1 MVASAVVESLVF
13 IPLSRGDLSGEGR
26 SAAQAVAD
34 AELSRAARSG
44 DSGAFGRLVVQNE
57 RAVFGLCLRF
67 LRDREEARDAAQEA
81 FVRAYESLASY
92 DAALPFTPW
101 LLRIARNHC
110 LDLLRRGKTRPALLR
125 EGPGAPG
132 SEDGG
137 RHEVADPDAQRAD
150 DALVQAE
157 DRTQLAAAIARL
169 PDDHREA
176 LMLFHQEQLSYREIA
191 AVLDVPIGTV
201 MTWLHRARQKL
212 RAELQEAVQ

>member
-1 MVASAVVESLVF
+1 L
-13 IPLSRGDLSGEGR
+13 IT
-26 SAAQAVAD
+26 
-34 AELSRAARSG
+34 
-44 DSGAFGRLVVQNE
+44 QNE

-92 DAALPFTPW
+92 DPALPFTPW

-110 LDLLRRGKTRPALLR
+110 LDLLRRGKARPTIVR
-125 EGPGAPG
+125 EGGA
-132 SEDGG
+132 SD
-137 RHEVADPDAQRAD
+137 EVPQREIPDPDAQGAD

-157 DRTQLAAAIARL
+157 GRARLAAAIARL

-176 LMLFHQEQLSYREIA
+176 LLLFHQEQLSYREIA
-191 AVLDVPIGTV
+191 SVLEVPMGTV

-212 RAELQEAVQ
+212 RAELQEEVQ

>member
-1 MVASAVVESLVF
+1 L
-13 IPLSRGDLSGEGR
+13 I
-26 SAAQAVAD
+26 
-34 AELSRAARSG
+34 
-44 DSGAFGRLVVQNE
+44 VQNE

-110 LDLLRRGKTRPALLR
+110 LDLLRRGKAKPPMVRQGASA
-125 EGPGAPG
+125 APG
-132 SEDGG
+132 SDDSG

-150 DALVQAE
+150 DALEQAE
-157 DRTQLAAAIARL
+157 GRTQLAAAIARL

-176 LMLFHQEQLSYREIA
+176 LLLFHQEQLSYREIA
-191 AVLDVPIGTV
+191 AVLEVPIGTV